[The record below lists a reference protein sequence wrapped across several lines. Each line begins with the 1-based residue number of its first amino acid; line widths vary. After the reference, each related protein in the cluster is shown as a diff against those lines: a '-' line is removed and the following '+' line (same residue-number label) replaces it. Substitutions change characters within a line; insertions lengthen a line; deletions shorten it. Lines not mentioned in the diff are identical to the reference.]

1 MALAPRSSSSNPR
14 VGAHKVCVVLLSQIH
29 LYRVRLCIASTGG
42 RAAAFLAAS
51 KNCYFWRLCALRLY
65 SACAVNET
73 LKNAPLD
80 AAIAVDTAENQFF
93 KVQVKVKVKVK

>member
-1 MALAPRSSSSNPR
+1 MALAPRSSVPNPW
-14 VGAHKVCVVLLSQIH
+14 VQAHKVRLVLLSQIH

-80 AAIAVDTAENQFF
+80 AAIAVDTAEKQLFN
-93 KVQVKVKVKVK
+93 VKII

>member
-1 MALAPRSSSSNPR
+1 MALAPRSSVPNPW
-14 VGAHKVCVVLLSQIH
+14 VQANKVRLVLLSQIH

-42 RAAAFLAAS
+42 RAAAFLVAP
-51 KNCYFWRLCALRLY
+51 KNFYFWRLCAFCLY

-80 AAIAVDTAENQFF
+80 VAIAVDTAENQLF
-93 KVQVKVKVKVK
+93 KVEIKVKVKVK